1 MPVYF
6 KKEDVEN
13 KIKVSILS
21 KNNIGLVPTM
31 GSLHEGHLSLIE
43 NAVNNND
50 NVWVSIFVNPTQ
62 FSSSENLNKYPKDL
76 AKDVVLI
83 KKISENINIFCPSE
97 TEIYG
102 GIPKLKKYDFDN
114 IDIELEGRFRV
125 NHFNGVATIVSKL
138 LELFK
143 PSSIYFGE
151 KDYQQTQI
159 IKRLISL
166 EKINVKMIICPT
178 VREKNGLAMSSRNNL
193 LSNFDKKNS
202 SIIYNSLNVL
212 KNNFKNSDLAKIKKE
227 IIYNINKNPNF
238 KVEYFEIANAKTL
251 QIDSVINPEKS
262 YRAFICVL
270 VNEVRLIDNI
280 LLN

>member
-1 MPVYF
+1 
-6 KKEDVEN
+6 
-13 KIKVSILS
+13 
-21 KNNIGLVPTM
+21 
-31 GSLHEGHLSLIE
+31 
-43 NAVNNND
+43 
-50 NVWVSIFVNPTQ
+50 
-62 FSSSENLNKYPKDL
+62 
-76 AKDVVLI
+76 
-83 KKISENINIFCPSE
+83 
-97 TEIYG
+97 
-102 GIPKLKKYDFDN
+102 
-114 IDIELEGRFRV
+114 
-125 NHFNGVATIVSKL
+125 
-138 LELFK
+138 
-143 PSSIYFGE
+143 
-151 KDYQQTQI
+151 
-159 IKRLISL
+159 
-166 EKINVKMIICPT
+166 MIICPT

-202 SIIYNSLNVL
+202 SIIYNSLNIL

>member
-178 VREKNGLAMSSRNNL
+178 IREKNGLAMSSRNNL

>member
-31 GSLHEGHLSLIE
+31 GSLHEGHLSLID

-76 AKDVVLI
+76 EKDVVLI
-83 KKISENINIFCPSE
+83 KTISENINIFCPSE

-178 VREKNGLAMSSRNNL
+178 IREKNGLAMSSRNNL

-202 SIIYNSLNVL
+202 SIIYNSLNIL

>member
-76 AKDVVLI
+76 EKDVVLI
-83 KKISENINIFCPSE
+83 KTISENINIFCPSE

-114 IDIELEGRFRV
+114 IDIE
-125 NHFNGVATIVSKL
+125 
-138 LELFK
+138 
-143 PSSIYFGE
+143 
-151 KDYQQTQI
+151 
-159 IKRLISL
+159 
-166 EKINVKMIICPT
+166 
-178 VREKNGLAMSSRNNL
+178 
-193 LSNFDKKNS
+193 
-202 SIIYNSLNVL
+202 
-212 KNNFKNSDLAKIKKE
+212 
-227 IIYNINKNPNF
+227 
-238 KVEYFEIANAKTL
+238 
-251 QIDSVINPEKS
+251 
-262 YRAFICVL
+262 
-270 VNEVRLIDNI
+270 
-280 LLN
+280 

>member
-31 GSLHEGHLSLIE
+31 GSLHGGHLSLIE
-43 NAVNNND
+43 NAVKNND

-76 AKDVVLI
+76 EKDVVLI
-83 KKISENINIFCPSE
+83 KTISENINIFCPSE

-178 VREKNGLAMSSRNNL
+178 IREKNGLAMSSRNNL

-202 SIIYNSLNVL
+202 SIIYNSLNIL

>member
-202 SIIYNSLNVL
+202 SIIYNSLNIL